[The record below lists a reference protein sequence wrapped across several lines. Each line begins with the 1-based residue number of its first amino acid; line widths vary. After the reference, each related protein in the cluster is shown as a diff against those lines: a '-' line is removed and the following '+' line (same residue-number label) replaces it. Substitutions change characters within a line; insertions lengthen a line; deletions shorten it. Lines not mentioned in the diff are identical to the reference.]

1 MDRAGRRWRP
11 GEKKKKKERKYGGR
25 RREGETKRERSGGI
39 ESNWT
44 NSVVW
49 RVRRQFVQGYLF
61 RIRMYVH
68 IYIYMYTGPL
78 ETLPRLGVTRT
89 KDEDIKH
96 RIGTRHVVHA
106 SIKSTWKVTLVP
118 RDTNLDMG
126 ATRPW
131 RSSATHPR
139 LANCLKS
146 DRAEAVGLI
155 KR

>member
-1 MDRAGRRWRP
+1 MQVGDGDRV
-11 GEKKKKKERKYGGR
+11 KKKKRKKESTVDEGGKERQRGR
-25 RREGETKRERSGGI
+25 EAVEL
-39 ESNWT
+39 N
-44 NSVVW
+44 
-49 RVRRQFVQGYLF
+49 
-61 RIRMYVH
+61 RIGPTAWCGVFAGSSSKDICSAYVCTY
-68 IYIYMYTGPL
+68 IYIYIYTGPL

>member
-11 GEKKKKKERKYGGR
+11 GEKKKSTVDEGGKERQRGR
-25 RREGETKRERSGGI
+25 EAVELNRIGPTA
-39 ESNWT
+39 
-44 NSVVW
+44 VW

-61 RIRMYVH
+61 RIRMYVY
-68 IYIYMYTGPL
+68 IYIYTGPL

-96 RIGTRHVVHA
+96 RVGTRHVVHA

>member
-1 MDRAGRRWRP
+1 
-11 GEKKKKKERKYGGR
+11 
-25 RREGETKRERSGGI
+25 
-39 ESNWT
+39 
-44 NSVVW
+44 
-49 RVRRQFVQGYLF
+49 
-61 RIRMYVH
+61 MY
-68 IYIYMYTGPL
+68 IYIYIYTGPL

-96 RIGTRHVVHA
+96 RVGTRHVVHA

>member
-1 MDRAGRRWRP
+1 MQVGDGDRV
-11 GEKKKKKERKYGGR
+11 KKKERKYGGR
-25 RREGETKRERSGGI
+25 RRKGEAKRERSGGI

-44 NSVVW
+44 NSGVACSQA
-49 RVRRQFVQGYLF
+49 VRPRIFVPHTYV
-61 RIRMYVH
+61 RIC
-68 IYIYMYTGPL
+68 IYIYIYTGPL

-96 RIGTRHVVHA
+96 RVGTRHVVHA

>member
-1 MDRAGRRWRP
+1 MACSQAVRP
-11 GEKKKKKERKYGGR
+11 RIFVPHTY
-25 RREGETKRERSGGI
+25 
-39 ESNWT
+39 
-44 NSVVW
+44 
-49 RVRRQFVQGYLF
+49 VR
-61 RIRMYVH
+61 
-68 IYIYMYTGPL
+68 IYIYIYTGPL

-96 RIGTRHVVHA
+96 RVGTRHVVHA